1 MHSSSPS
8 GDVRTFITDLTEVAV
23 PTMPP
28 KSPNTIINI
37 FFASFGP
44 DDSRLVRISIR
55 GGKTKV
61 LLRIYEALK
70 GNIAKFDTFSYREF
84 IVFVRICDF

>member
-1 MHSSSPS
+1 
-8 GDVRTFITDLTEVAV
+8 
-23 PTMPP
+23 MPP

-44 DDSRLVRISIR
+44 DDSRLVRISMR
-55 GGKTKV
+55 GGKTKL

-70 GNIAKFDTFSYREF
+70 GNIAKFDAVWYREF